1 MAPSRPHQPHAQRK
15 PGADRRREIADAAL
29 RVIAEHGLGRFT
41 ALAVAE
47 QVGLT
52 DAALFRHFASM
63 DAIVLGAIDRV
74 EDLLFEGFPPDG
86 ADPLER
92 LGAFFR
98 RRVTVIRGNPGI
110 ARLFASEEL
119 SHAASPE
126 GVRRLLEFRTRSMDF
141 VRACV
146 ADAARAGRL
155 APGLGAEEGALLV
168 VGALLALSHSA
179 AAPRGSSEDLPERV
193 WRALEVLLRGPK
205 ARLPSAVRRPPRAS
219 GRPNVLR
226 ARGDVT

>member
-1 MAPSRPHQPHAQRK
+1 MAPSRPRQPHAQRK
-15 PGADRRREIADAAL
+15 SGADRRREIADAAL

-63 DAIVLGAIDRV
+63 EAIVLGAIDRV
-74 EDLLFEGFPPDG
+74 EELLFEGFPPEG
-86 ADPLER
+86 ADPLDR
-92 LGAFFR
+92 LGVFFR
-98 RRVTVIRGNPGI
+98 RRAGVIRANPGI

-126 GVRRLLEFRTRSMDF
+126 GVRRLGAFRARSMGF
-141 VRACV
+141 VRDCV
-146 ADAARAGRL
+146 TEAAREGRL
-155 APGLGAEEGALLV
+155 APGLGAEESTLLV

-179 AAPRGSSEDLPERV
+179 APGGGAEDLPERA
-193 WRALEVLLRGPK
+193 WRALETLLRGPT
-205 ARLPSAVRRPPRAS
+205 ARQPSAVRRPPRAS
-219 GRPNVLR
+219 GRPNAASTR
-226 ARGDVT
+226 